1 MGNLE
6 HAQELNEE
14 GSQSAGYNCLLW
26 SWAISQQQ
34 ATCMNTTEWLQEAVT
49 RVQKTNQSAIFTS
62 RLYCCSVT
70 FLWSDFKVYFEFKR
84 AFATESRG
92 IQCRTFWKASFLTYV
107 RGPNVFWNKW
117 KVGLYKSCILFIST
131 FISIGR
137 LNSTFRLIINRQQCN
152 NDSSWGLSGSNCN
165 LPCHKPYP
173 PKLLLLLLDM

>member
-62 RLYCCSVT
+62 RSTLSSNEHS
-70 FLWSDFKVYFEFKR
+70 LLSLR
-84 AFATESRG
+84 AFSAEHFEKQVS
-92 IQCRTFWKASFLTYV
+92 
-107 RGPNVFWNKW
+107 
-117 KVGLYKSCILFIST
+117 
-131 FISIGR
+131 
-137 LNSTFRLIINRQQCN
+137 
-152 NDSSWGLSGSNCN
+152 
-165 LPCHKPYP
+165 
-173 PKLLLLLLDM
+173 LLM

>member
-1 MGNLE
+1 MILSHFPATSNLHE
-6 HAQELNEE
+6 HYRVTHYLQHH
-14 GSQSAGYNCLLW
+14 
-26 SWAISQQQ
+26 
-34 ATCMNTTEWLQEAVT
+34 QEAVT

-84 AFATESRG
+84 AFATESQG

-152 NDSSWGLSGSNCN
+152 NDSSWVLSGSNCN
-165 LPCHKPYP
+165 LPFHKPYP
-173 PKLLLLLLDM
+173 PQLLLLLLDIIRQVR